1 MKTFLISAAFP
12 VIAVTLFALTASPAR
27 AQQKNADLKPVAWD
41 TFVRAESDKY
51 FKSYVDLGGFGKFFH
66 IRKPTPIDAQS
77 VIRMNRDTMYSF
89 GVFDLTTP
97 VTITK
102 PDTGDRFQSMMVI
115 NQDEY
120 LPVPVEYKP
129 GTYTLTQEKVGTRYV
144 MVGFRTFA
152 NANDPGD
159 IKKVNAIQ
167 DQIKV
172 EQESVGKFEI
182 PNWDQKSQDRMRDAL
197 NVLASTLTDASK
209 CFGTKDEVD
218 PIAHLL
224 GAAFG
229 WGGNPAMDATY
240 LNITP
245 KKNDGK
251 TPYAINVKD
260 VPVDGFGPSACTTT
274 RDSFKRTSTTLTPS
288 TTLQASKTRMEA
300 TRFISAAIPSSP
312 TICRSWMAGTT
323 SCDSINRSRKS
334 LTANGSSQPRSR
346 QSSNGRGLGP
356 DNKRM
361 NRSRIASRV
370 RFAHSRFL
378 SARLSLSLSR

>member
-1 MKTFLISAAFP
+1 MTTLKILP
-12 VIAVTLFALTASPAR
+12 VITVMVAMHFVVTVPLAR
-27 AQQKNADLKPVAWD
+27 AQQATDTVPVTWD

-51 FKSYVDLGGFGKFFH
+51 FKSYVDLGGFGKFYN
-66 IRKPTPIDAQS
+66 IRTPTPIDKQK

-89 GVFDLTTP
+89 GVFDLTSP

-120 LPVPVEYKP
+120 VPVPVAYKS
-129 GTYTLTQEKVGTRYV
+129 GKYTLTQDKVGTRYA

-152 NANDPGD
+152 NANDPED

-172 EQESVGKFEI
+172 EQASPGKFQI
-182 PNWDQKSQDRMRDAL
+182 PNWDQKSQDRLRDAL

-229 WGGNPAMDATY
+229 WGGNPAKDATY
-240 LNITP
+240 LNVTP
-245 KKNDGK
+245 EKNDGK
-251 TPYAINVKD
+251 TAYTLTVKD
-260 VPVDGFGPSACTTT
+260 VPVDGFWS
-274 RDSFKRTSTTLTPS
+274 
-288 TTLQASKTRMEA
+288 
-300 TRFISAAIPSSP
+300 ISLYNGKGFFQKNPYNAY
-312 TICRSWMAGTT
+312 
-323 SCDSINRSRKS
+323 SINNITGKKAKDGSITIHFGGDPKQSNYLPIMDGWNYIVRLYRPHKEI
-334 LTANGSSQPRSR
+334 LDATWKFPTAQPV
-346 QSSNGRGLGP
+346 
-356 DNKRM
+356 K
-361 NRSRIASRV
+361 
-370 RFAHSRFL
+370 
-378 SARLSLSLSR
+378 

>member
-251 TPYAINVKD
+251 TPYALNVKD
-260 VPVDGFGPSACTTT
+260 VPVDGFWS
-274 RDSFKRTSTTLTPS
+274 
-288 TTLQASKTRMEA
+288 
-300 TRFISAAIPSSP
+300 ISLYNDKGFFQKNKYNAY
-312 TICRSWMAGTT
+312 
-323 SCDSINRSRKS
+323 SINNITGVK
-334 LTANGSSQPRSR
+334 NEDGSYTIHFGGDPKQP
-346 QSSNGRGLGP
+346 NYLPIMDGW
-356 DNKRM
+356 NY
-361 NRSRIASRV
+361 IV
-370 RFAHSRFL
+370 RLYKPQQEILDGKWKFPA
-378 SARLSLSLSR
+378 AEPAK